1 MPAEMV
7 SSMFCNCRLR
17 KPAMLMMIISIIVFI
32 NYSLITW
39 LIGDKNSDNGPM
51 AQVRI
56 VPTEKEHPL
65 FEQKQLRQE
74 IEHEESTEKPL
85 FLKSKTVVKSAKP
98 ILDDT
103 FFDPQVISAMNED
116 DELLVEFRDGEM
128 MGDIP
133 PVNAM
138 INDLDLGI
146 PSEFVEPNE
155 KNGREAKM
163 RMNSRPS
170 QPSPEMIDLRIPPSY
185 DEDSLEE
192 KPVNPNGFLWQSQKA
207 YGDKVSHQM
216 RYQSYEDFDSEEIK
230 LKGPEAIYR
239 WNVTGKVAVD
249 LPESSFSGAT
259 FEPGQKLIKQMMNH
273 AWEGYK
279 RVSWGKDDLKPWS
292 NSSQTGL
299 GNSHLGLTIIDAL
312 DTLYLMGM
320 KEEFDKGAEWVFNE
334 LDFDQEPSIVSLFE
348 TNIRLLGGL
357 LSSYAL
363 TKDDRFKAKAID
375 LGDRFMRNFESR
387 VFPSNNLQLKN
398 LPVVNKQQQYQMR
411 YAGQHHVSASLAQIG
426 TFSLEFGYLSHI
438 SGNSI
443 YKEKALAIIAELE
456 PMETKLPG
464 LYPSHIV
471 ANKTQ
476 QNFESKTIM
485 WYDHSHQISF

>member
-1 MPAEMV
+1 
-7 SSMFCNCRLR
+7 
-17 KPAMLMMIISIIVFI
+17 MLMMIISIIVFI

-39 LIGDKNSDNGPM
+39 LIGDKNSDDGPM

-56 VPTEKEHPL
+56 VPTEKECPL

-74 IEHEESTEKPL
+74 MAQDEPVEKPI
-85 FLKSKTVVKSAKP
+85 FLKSKTVVKSAKA
-98 ILDDT
+98 IAQDT
-103 FFDPQVISAMNED
+103 SFFDPQVISAMNQDE
-116 DELLVEFRDGEM
+116 DELLVDFKYGEM
-128 MGDIP
+128 MGDIAP
-133 PVNAM
+133 LNQVL
-138 INDLDLGI
+138 NDLDLGI
-146 PSEFVEPNE
+146 PSEFVEPNIE
-155 KNGREAKM
+155 REAKL

-170 QPSPEMIDLRIPPSY
+170 PPSPEILDSQVSPSY
-185 DEDSLEE
+185 EEDSLDE
-192 KPVNPNGFLWQSQKA
+192 KPSNPNGFLWQTQKTH
-207 YGDKVSHQM
+207 GDKVSHQM
-216 RYQSYEDFDSEEIK
+216 RYPSYEDFDSEEVK
-230 LKGPEAIYR
+230 LKGPEIVYR
-239 WNVTGKVAVD
+239 WDVTGKVTVD
-249 LPESSFSGAT
+249 TPEKSFSGAT
-259 FEPGQKLIKQMMNH
+259 YEPGQKLIKKMMNH

-279 RVSWGKDDLKPWS
+279 SVAWGKDDLKPWS
-292 NSSQTGL
+292 NSSQTSL
-299 GNSHLGLTIIDAL
+299 GNVHLGLTIVDSL

-320 KEEFDKGAEWVFNE
+320 KEEFEKGAEWVLNE
-334 LDFDQEPSIVSLFE
+334 LDFDKEPSIVSLFE

-411 YAGQHHVSASLAQIG
+411 YAGSHHVSASLAQIG

-438 SGNSI
+438 SGNPI

-476 QNFESKTIM
+476 QNFESTRDLSMIILIRPLYSVFAL
-485 WYDHSHQISF
+485 W